1 MLLAIDVGNTHT
13 VFGLYDGAALRC
25 HWRLQS
31 ERGRT
36 ADEYGV
42 LVRNLLTRN
51 GDPPITGIAVSSVV
65 PQMTAVVDELC
76 RRYLGVAPLLVGP
89 GVRSGMPILYDR
101 PQELGTDRLANAIA
115 GYARTGTTTIV
126 VDLGTATKLE
136 YVTAKGEYVGG
147 VIAPGLGIAS
157 DALFERAAKLYR
169 VELAK
174 PKHVVGRNTIEAIQ
188 SGLVYG
194 YVALVDG
201 LVTRI
206 QQEHAVTARVLAT
219 GGFAPLIAPESE
231 TIEEV
236 DEFLT
241 LDGLRLIY
249 ERNSGQ

>member
-65 PQMTAVVDELC
+65 PPMTAVVDEFC
-76 RRYLGVAPLLVGP
+76 GRYLGVAPLLVGP
-89 GVRSGMPILYDR
+89 GVRSGMPILYER

-115 GYARTGTTTIV
+115 GYARTHTTTIV

-136 YVTAKGEYVGG
+136 YITAKGEYVGG

-174 PKHVVGRNTIEAIQ
+174 PKHVVGRNTIQAIQ

-206 QQEHAVTARVLAT
+206 QQEQAVTARVLAT

>member
-13 VFGLYDGAALRC
+13 VFGLYEQSTLRQ
-25 HWRLQS
+25 HWRLAT

-42 LVRNLLTRN
+42 VLRNLFA
-51 GDPPITGIAVSSVV
+51 GCGHPHIAGIVVSSVV
-65 PQMTAVVDELC
+65 PPLSAVVDDLC
-76 RRYLGVAPLLVGP
+76 RRYLGVVPLLVGP
-89 GVRSGMPILYDR
+89 GVRTGMPIRYDR
-101 PQELGTDRLANAIA
+101 PQELGTDRLVNAVA
-115 GYARTGTTTIV
+115 AYARTHAATIV
-126 VDLGTATKLE
+126 VDLGTATKVDF
-136 YVTAKGEYVGG
+136 VTAQGEYAGG
-147 VIAPGLGIAS
+147 AIAPGLGIAS

-169 VELAK
+169 VELVK
-174 PKHVVGRNTIEAIQ
+174 PKHVVGRNTVHAIQ
-188 SGLVYG
+188 SGLIYG

-206 QQEHAVTARVLAT
+206 QKEHDVTARVIAT
-219 GGFAPLIAPESE
+219 GGFAPLIASESE
-231 TIEEV
+231 TIQEV

>member
-13 VFGLYDGAALRC
+13 VFGLYDGALLQQ
-25 HWRLQS
+25 HWRLATD
-31 ERGRT
+31 RGRT

-42 LVRNLLTRN
+42 LLRNLFAGS
-51 GDPPITGIAVSSVV
+51 GDPHITGIVVSSVV
-65 PQMTAVVDELC
+65 PPLAAVVDELC
-76 RRYLGVAPLLVGP
+76 RRYVGVAPLLVAP
-89 GVRSGMPILYDR
+89 GVRTGMPILYDR
-101 PQELGTDRLANAIA
+101 PQELGTDRLANAVA
-115 GYARTGTTTIV
+115 AYERTGAATIV
-126 VDLGTATKLE
+126 VDLGTATKVEL
-136 YVTAKGEYVGG
+136 VTGKGEYAGG
-147 VIAPGLGIAS
+147 VIAPGLGIAV
-157 DALFERAAKLYR
+157 DALFERAAKLSR

-174 PKHVVGRNTIEAIQ
+174 PKHVVGRNTMHAIQ

-201 LVTRI
+201 LVRRI
-206 QQEHAVTARVLAT
+206 RKERAVTARVVAT

-249 ERNSGQ
+249 ARNSGQ